1 MLDTED
7 IKKLTEYQL
16 EVFKDVFLT
25 KEDGRIIK
33 DKINQL
39 QGSIGALTKVFKIK
53 LRIWSKILA
62 NYCNI

>member
-53 LRIWSKILA
+53 LRI
-62 NYCNI
+62 